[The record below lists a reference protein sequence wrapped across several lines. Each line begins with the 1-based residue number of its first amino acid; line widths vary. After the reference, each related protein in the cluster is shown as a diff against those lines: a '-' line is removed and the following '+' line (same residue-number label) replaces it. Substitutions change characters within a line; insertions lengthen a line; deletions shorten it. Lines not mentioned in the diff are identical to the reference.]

1 MLELGLQE
9 KHFEDVK
16 NGKKTVEG
24 RLFKEKYSNLK
35 SGNKITFFKDLENG
49 TRTNEKII
57 VKVKDV
63 QQFNNVDSML
73 KEMKLKSI
81 LPRARSYNEGNKVYS
96 NIYGNALKNGKMIA
110 FSMEVASN
118 NSNNKNNK
126 KPHVPEENNN
136 KKNKK
141 PQVASTENKFANR
154 NKQIVNITNKSNK
167 PRHYELYLRQPW
179 FALMKEGL
187 KEVEGRLYRGA
198 VEEYRV
204 GDVIHFIERS
214 GGKENILE
222 TEITKLTKYPDF
234 KSLLFHEK
242 SYKVLPGIPNIKCGN
257 EMYEKIYNYKFIKQY
272 GALAIQVKIL
282 SFNSRN
288 APPRNNRKNNNAT
301 NAASNNRKN
310 MRQNNANASN

>member
-16 NGKKTVEG
+16 NGRKTVEG
-24 RLFKEKYSNLK
+24 RLFKDKFSNLK
-35 SGNKITFFKDLENG
+35 SGNKVTFFKDLENG
-49 TRTNEKII
+49 TRTDEKIV
-57 VKVKDV
+57 VKVKNV
-63 QQFNNVDSML
+63 KQFDDVDSML
-73 KEMKLKSI
+73 KEMTLKAT

-96 NIYGNALKNGKMIA
+96 NIYGNALKNGKLIA
-110 FSMEVASN
+110 FSMEVNN
-118 NSNNKNNK
+118 NSNNKSNK
-126 KPHVPEENNN
+126 KPQITSNTNN
-136 KKNKK
+136 KSNKK
-141 PQVASTENKFANR
+141 PQVTSTENKFANR
-154 NKQIVNITNKSNK
+154 NKQIVNITERSNK

-198 VEEYRV
+198 VEEYKV
-204 GDVIHFIERS
+204 GDIIHFIERS
-214 GGKENILE
+214 QGKENILE

-272 GALAIQVKIL
+272 GALAIQVKII

-288 APPRNNRKNNNAT
+288 APPRNNNTKNNST
-301 NAASNNRKN
+301 NNTKNRNNNKN
-310 MRQNNANASN
+310 NSAN

>member
-9 KHFEDVK
+9 KYFEDVK

-24 RLFKEKYSNLK
+24 RLLKEKYANLK
-35 SGNKITFFKDLENG
+35 TGNKVVFFKDLENG
-49 TRTNEKII
+49 TRTEEKLI
-57 VKVKDV
+57 VKVKNV
-63 QQFNNVDSML
+63 QQFDDVESML
-73 KEMKLKSI
+73 KEMKLKSV

-110 FSMEVASN
+110 FSMELASN
-118 NSNNKNNK
+118 NSSTNNKKNK
-126 KPHVPEENNN
+126 KPHVTVETNN

-141 PQVASTENKFANR
+141 PQVAENKFANR
-154 NKQIVNITNKSNK
+154 NKQIVNITNKADK

-204 GDVIHFIERS
+204 GDVIHFIEKS

-272 GALAIQVKIL
+272 GALAIAVKVI

-288 APPRNNRKNNNAT
+288 APPRNNKNNNKNNNKT
-301 NAASNNRKN
+301 N
-310 MRQNNANASN
+310 